1 MITFDHV
8 SKIYPDNGRALD
20 GLSLHIDQGEFVFVV
35 GPSGAGKTTFLKM
48 LLREDVPTEGT
59 AMVLGQ
65 DVAALRQKD
74 IPYFRR
80 QIGMVFQDFRLIPT
94 MTVYDNVAFAMRV
107 TNMPEKIIGSQVP
120 YVLGLVGL
128 EDRQSAYPSQLS
140 GGEQQ
145 RVALARALAHNP
157 KLLIADEPTANI
169 DPELSYEIM
178 ELLTALNNVGI
189 TVVVVTHERM
199 LIQQFHKRIIT
210 ITDGRVTSD
219 IPACDDISEG
229 EQA

>member
-35 GPSGAGKTTFLKM
+35 GRSGAGKTTFLKM

-59 AMVLGQ
+59 AIVLGQ
-65 DVAALRQKD
+65 DVSTLRQKD

-107 TNMPEKIIGSQVP
+107 TNMPEKVISSQVP

-128 EDRQSAYPSQLS
+128 DDRQGAYPHQLS

-145 RVALARALAHNP
+145 RVALARALAHDP

-169 DPELSYEIM
+169 DPEMSYEVM
-178 ELLTALNNVGI
+178 ELLTALNSVGI
-189 TVVVVTHERM
+189 TVVVVTHEQT

-219 IPACDDISEG
+219 IPASDDISEG